1 MLFLP
6 ETRLSNPPKK
16 GSLFVLMGEG
26 MLEKHV
32 GVQGPK

>member
-1 MLFLP
+1 MFFLP
-6 ETRLSNPPKK
+6 DTRLSNPPTN
-16 GSLFVLMGEG
+16 GSPFVLMGEG